1 MLKGTLEHFALA
13 DVFRL
18 MSWAKK
24 TGKLEVARSAGR
36 GKIFFRDGEV
46 YYAESSLSREPLGQK
61 LIRSGSLTDGQL
73 MKALDQNAQSGER
86 VGQILV
92 ANGWVTQEQLQGA
105 LRQQIEDAVFDL
117 LRWELGEFDFQPQV
131 EADIEVQISVSVEN
145 LIIEAS
151 RRLDELEVIQRKI
164 PNEDARL
171 KMANKPPEGAAEIN
185 ITPEEWRMLVL
196 VDGSRTIHEI
206 ALLVGMDDFGALRGL
221 YGLVSAG
228 LVEVVSEHEP
238 QPSSGGE
245 AVGAFV
251 TDGALQP
258 MDQETAVSQE
268 PQTVAHPIEQA
279 QVEPTAAAEPVATD
293 PVVAEPASMDPG
305 VGGSA
310 PANPVAEPE
319 MHAPVVT
326 EAAASEPVISSEPV
340 FADPVTTPE
349 PYAAPAADSSVFEPA
364 TESTWDAETLSSVF
378 KVEEP
383 QVPDAQNG
391 FEVEAPHGIVTPE
404 PVASEPV
411 AFEGV
416 SEQPASAPEIPTEAQ
431 TEITQLV
438 DESTQVATFE
448 AAPAP
453 ESFDAPAPGELET
466 HKPDPFLNDL
476 LEQPPASSPAPPAP
490 SPAAPQVDRSTVVR
504 ELAGLFSDDERQ
516 PRAEGTAE
524 GDQRK
529 RVEDD
534 DALSRGLISRLI
546 DGVKGL

>member
-61 LIRSGSLTDGQL
+61 LIRAGQLTEGQL

-92 ANGWVTQEQLQGA
+92 ANEWVSGEQLQGA

-164 PNEDARL
+164 PDENARL

-196 VDGSRTIHEI
+196 VDGTRTIHDI

-228 LVEVVSEHEP
+228 LVEVVSDYEP
-238 QPSSGGE
+238 KPSEGGE

-251 TDGALQP
+251 AEGALQP
-258 MDQETAVSQE
+258 LDES
-268 PQTVAHPIEQA
+268 
-279 QVEPTAAAEPVATD
+279 AAGAL
-293 PVVAEPASMDPG
+293 VAEPAPEG
-305 VGGSA
+305 
-310 PANPVAEPE
+310 PVAENPVVTPE
-319 MHAPVVT
+319 PVSEPPMTMSTIEESPVVTPEPVVETPVEASVVTPEPYEAPVVT
-326 EAAASEPVISSEPV
+326 PEPVYEAPV
-340 FADPVTTPE
+340 VTPE
-349 PYAAPAADSSVFEPA
+349 PAQTNPSPVFQPGGNG
-364 TESTWDAETLSSVF
+364 TWDAETLSSVF

-383 QVPDAQNG
+383 EVPAASEEVAAEVPAFQEQVVQPEGSDPVFADPVFDA
-391 FEVEAPHGIVTPE
+391 APVTAPEPGPQHPEPSVVTPE
-404 PVASEPV
+404 EPV
-411 AFEGV
+411 AE
-416 SEQPASAPEIPTEAQ
+416 T
-431 TEITQLV
+431 
-438 DESTQVATFE
+438 
-448 AAPAP
+448 APAP
-453 ESFDAPAPGELET
+453 EAFDAPGPGEMET

-476 LEQPPASSPAPPAP
+476 LDKPPASPAPPAP
-490 SPAAPQVDRSTVVR
+490 SASPAAPQVDRTTVVR

-516 PRAEGTAE
+516 PRTDGAPE
-524 GDQRK
+524 GDHRK

-534 DALSRGLISRLI
+534 DALNRGLISRLI

>member
-92 ANGWVTQEQLQGA
+92 ASGWVTAEQLQGA

-117 LRWELGEFDFQPQV
+117 LRWEIGEFDFQPQV

-196 VDGSRTIHEI
+196 VDGNRTIHEI

-228 LVEVVSEHEP
+228 LVEVVSDHEP

-245 AVGAFV
+245 AVGAFIP
-251 TDGALQP
+251 DGALQP
-258 MDQETAVSQE
+258 MDQETVEAPE
-268 PQTVAHPIEQA
+268 PPQGISHPIEQA
-279 QVEPTAAAEPVATD
+279 QAQPAAEPATTEPVLTEPAVTAAGGEAPATD
-293 PVVAEPASMDPG
+293 PVAESEMQ
-305 VGGSA
+305 A
-310 PANPVAEPE
+310 PAVTE
-319 MHAPVVT
+319 PVVPAQEVT
-326 EAAASEPVISSEPV
+326 REPVYE
-340 FADPVTTPE
+340 DPVMTPE
-349 PYAAPAADSSVFEPA
+349 PHAAQGDTSSVFEPA
-364 TESTWDAETLSSVF
+364 TGSTWDAETLSSVF

-383 QVPDAQNG
+383 QAPGTQGEFGA
-391 FEVEAPHGIVTPE
+391 EVAHEAPSPDPASYE
-404 PVASEPV
+404 PVISEG
-411 AFEGV
+411 FSDQTLG
-416 SEQPASAPEIPTEAQ
+416 APQAETTRP
-431 TEITQLV
+431 V
-438 DESTQVATFE
+438 DEAPAAATFE
-448 AAPAP
+448 ASPAP
-453 ESFDAPAPGELET
+453 ESFDAPAPRKLET
-466 HKPDPFLNDL
+466 NKPDPFLNDL
-476 LEQPPASSPAPPAP
+476 LEQPPAASPAPPAP

-516 PRAEGTAE
+516 PRAEGAPD